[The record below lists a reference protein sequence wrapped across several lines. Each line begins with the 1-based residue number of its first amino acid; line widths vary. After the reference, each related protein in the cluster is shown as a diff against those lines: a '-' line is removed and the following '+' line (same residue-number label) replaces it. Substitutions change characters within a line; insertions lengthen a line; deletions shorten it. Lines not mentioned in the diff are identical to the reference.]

1 MLPRFDSDLIDK
13 LKHIG
18 HMRQNRRNFLNLLAR
33 SEPRVPN
40 YWLHVNRTAMACRFE
55 VTMRQ
60 SEEVGI
66 AAATDA
72 LDEIDRL
79 ESRLTV
85 FRDSSEVSVVNS
97 EAAKT
102 SVEVSSQL
110 FDLLTLCKQLYEET
124 AGAFDITSGP
134 LTRCWGFLR
143 RQGRLPAQDE
153 IDQAMLVVGSD
164 KLLFD
169 ETTRSVRFERQGMEI
184 NLGSIGKGYALDSA
198 ANLMST
204 KVSGALLNAGSSSMR
219 AIGKGEHGDGWLVGL
234 RNPRSKLRRLG
245 VLRLRDCAL
254 STSGSEEQFF
264 EDQGKRYSHII
275 DPRSGWP
282 ASGVTSVSVVAPTA
296 AVSDALATA
305 FFVGGRELAERYC
318 QTHTDVLVIM
328 LESQAAAPITFGHS
342 SGCDGLQ
349 DL

>member
-1 MLPRFDSDLIDK
+1 
-13 LKHIG
+13 
-18 HMRQNRRNFLNLLAR
+18 MRQNRRNFLNLLAR
-33 SEPRVPN
+33 SEPRAAS

-55 VTMRQ
+55 VTMHQ

-66 AAATDA
+66 AAATEA

-85 FRDSSEVSVVNS
+85 FRETSEVSVINS
-97 EAAKT
+97 EAAKKPA
-102 SVEVSSQL
+102 EGSQEL
-110 FDLLTLCKQLYEET
+110 FDLLTLCQRLYEET
-124 AGAFDITSGP
+124 DGAFDITSGP

-143 RQGRLPAQDE
+143 RQGRLPSQAE
-153 IDQAMLVVGSD
+153 IDQAMSVVGSD
-164 KLLFD
+164 KLLLD
-169 ETTRSVRFERQGMEI
+169 ETKRTVRFAREGMEI

-198 ANLMST
+198 ADLMST
-204 KVSGALLNAGSSSMR
+204 RVSTALLNAGSSSMR
-219 AIGKGEHGDGWLVGL
+219 AVGKGEHGFGWLVGL

-245 VLRLRDCAL
+245 VLRLRECAL

-264 EDQGKRYSHII
+264 EHQGRRYSHII

-282 ASGVTSVSVVAPTA
+282 ASGITSVSVIAPTA
-296 AVSDALATA
+296 AMSDALATA
-305 FFVGGRELAERYC
+305 FFVGGRQLVEQYC
-318 QTHTDVLVIM
+318 ETHADVLVIM
-328 LESQAAAPITFGHS
+328 LESHAATPVSFGHS

>member
-1 MLPRFDSDLIDK
+1 
-13 LKHIG
+13 
-18 HMRQNRRNFLNLLAR
+18 MRQNRRNFLNLLVQ
-33 SEPRVPN
+33 SEPRAAS

-60 SEEVGI
+60 SEEMGI
-66 AAATDA
+66 AAATEA

-85 FRDSSEVSVVNS
+85 FRETSEVSVVNS
-97 EAAKT
+97 EAAKR
-102 SVEVSSQL
+102 SIEVSQEL
-110 FDLLTLCKQLYEET
+110 FDLLTLCQHLYEET
-124 AGAFDITSGP
+124 DGAFDVTSGP
-134 LTRCWGFLR
+134 LTRSWGFLR
-143 RQGRLPAQDE
+143 RQGQLPSQVE
-153 IDQAMLVVGSD
+153 IDQAMCVVGSD
-164 KLLFD
+164 KLLLD
-169 ETTRSVRFERQGMEI
+169 ETKRTVRFAREGMEI

-198 ANLMST
+198 ADLMST
-204 KVSGALLNAGSSSMR
+204 RVSTALLNAGSSSMR
-219 AIGKGEHGDGWLVGL
+219 AVGNGEHGKGWLVGL

-264 EDQGKRYSHII
+264 EHQGQRYSHII

-296 AVSDALATA
+296 AISDALATA
-305 FFVGGRELAERYC
+305 FFVGGRQLAERYC
-318 QTHTDVLVIM
+318 QSHTDVLAIM
-328 LESQAAAPITFGHS
+328 LESHAATPISFGQS

>member
-1 MLPRFDSDLIDK
+1 MN
-13 LKHIG
+13 HT
-18 HMRQNRRNFLNLLAR
+18 RRNFLNLLAQ
-33 SEPRVPN
+33 SEPRAAS

-60 SEEVGI
+60 SEETGI
-66 AAATDA
+66 AAATEA

-85 FRDSSEVSVVNS
+85 FRETSEVSVVNS
-97 EAAKT
+97 EAAKR
-102 SVEVSSQL
+102 SIEVSQEL
-110 FDLLTLCKQLYEET
+110 FDLLTLCQRLYEGT
-124 AGAFDITSGP
+124 DGAFDVTSGP

-143 RQGRLPAQDE
+143 RQGRMPSQAE
-153 IDQAMLVVGSD
+153 IDQSKSVVGSD
-164 KLLFD
+164 KLLLD
-169 ETTRSVRFERQGMEI
+169 DTMKTVRFARVGMEI

-198 ANLMST
+198 AELMST
-204 KVSGALLNAGSSSMR
+204 RVSTALLNAGSSSMR
-219 AIGKGEHGDGWLVGL
+219 AAGKGEDGSGWLVGL

-254 STSGSEEQFF
+254 STSGGEEQFF
-264 EDQGKRYSHII
+264 DHQGQRYSHII

-296 AVSDALATA
+296 AISDALATA
-305 FFVGGRELAERYC
+305 FFVGGRQFAERYC
-318 QTHTDVLVIM
+318 QNHTDVLAIM
-328 LESQAAAPITFGHS
+328 LESHAAAPISFGQS
-342 SGCDGLQ
+342 SGCEGLQ